1 MAIDNVYYSVILLL
15 LGVTWAIEIKEGVIF
30 NKVNDIILSR
40 SRRLMTLVVDLDSH
54 QNFLQKL
61 SADIERAN
69 SLAVIMSQ
77 QYTRIG
83 QANYVSIFQGMKN
96 EIKALRQTYDAAV
109 TSYSDYNSLRNS
121 PTGRKKRAVFG
132 FGGKIL
138 NFLFGTLTQGDL
150 DLVQKHITTL
160 ENNQQNIVHVLE
172 DSITIL
178 NTSRTEIAEN
188 RHSINDIL
196 STLSAI
202 NNKINKITENL
213 GNQINEVENF
223 LQMYLKLDLIVDELK
238 QTMQTALVLLENLK
252 LQVSMLSTEKLS
264 PLIISPMNLKETLK
278 DIAAKLPRALRL
290 PNDIERN
297 LWKYYTYLKCATIVT
312 NNQLMIVVSIP
323 ILDFSSK
330 FEVYNVHNFPVA
342 LANTSRQADNRYFL
356 TAQLNLDSSILAL
369 NNERTKYIMLN

>member
-1 MAIDNVYYSVILLL
+1 MAIGRDNVYYSVILLL
-15 LGVTWAIEIKEGVIF
+15 LGVTCAIEIREGVIF

-40 SRRLMTLVVDLDSH
+40 SRWLMTLVVDLDSD

-61 SADIERAN
+61 SANIERAN
-69 SLAVIMSQ
+69 SPAVIMSQ
-77 QYTRIG
+77 RYTRIG

-96 EIKALRQTYDAAV
+96 EIKALRQTYDATV

-178 NTSRTEIAEN
+178 NTSRTEIAKN

-238 QTMQTALVLLENLK
+238 QTCKLL
-252 LQVSMLSTEKLS
+252 
-264 PLIISPMNLKETLK
+264 
-278 DIAAKLPRALRL
+278 
-290 PNDIERN
+290 
-297 LWKYYTYLKCATIVT
+297 
-312 NNQLMIVVSIP
+312 
-323 ILDFSSK
+323 
-330 FEVYNVHNFPVA
+330 
-342 LANTSRQADNRYFL
+342 
-356 TAQLNLDSSILAL
+356 
-369 NNERTKYIMLN
+369 